1 MHTLLFF
8 CLLVCIKAQESV
20 FCVADDPCREIRRDA
35 YAFSRLHN
43 VTVDILCVEQIKA
56 CIEVYYCLS
65 DTNCLHSGEVL
76 GILQLEQ
83 GEVEGAADP
92 TTVYF
97 IVGGVTLF
105 LAVGVLFTL
114 VLLCE
119 CHAKERRESLQ
130 VK

>member
-1 MHTLLFF
+1 M
-8 CLLVCIKAQESV
+8 V
-20 FCVADDPCREIRRDA
+20 DDPCREIRRDA

-65 DTNCLHSGEVL
+65 DTNCLHSDEVL
-76 GILQLEQ
+76 SILQLEQ
-83 GEVEGAADP
+83 VEGAADP
-92 TTVYF
+92 TTVYV

-105 LAVGVLFTL
+105 LAIGVLFTL